1 MLNRVKKFQ
10 LNRNFAFYNFD
21 SGVYETDDGRSM
33 SYEEMLRNKWKCEKC
48 SEPFSSFRN
57 LLNHKNDNH
66 SY

>member
-33 SYEEMLRNKWKCEKC
+33 SYEEMLRNKW
-48 SEPFSSFRN
+48 
-57 LLNHKNDNH
+57 
-66 SY
+66 